1 MDIVCH
7 HCQAK
12 FKLPDEKVPAGK
24 TFTVTCPRCKKKLTR
39 AATPPPEPAAPASLV
54 EEVAAGTYDAAERP
68 FDFLEEGARTAI
80 VCENDP
86 EYQVKI
92 LEALEGLG
100 FYITQAPSA
109 RDVLKRMR
117 FHTFD
122 LVVINEHFDASD
134 PDRNSVLRYFERMP
148 MSARRNIFV
157 ALITKR
163 FRTMDNMAAFN
174 KSANLVVNVTNL
186 DALGKILKR
195 GISDHQNFYRPF
207 MEGLARIGRI

>member
-7 HCQAK
+7 HCQAR
-12 FKLPDEKVPAGK
+12 FKLPDEKVPVGK
-24 TFTVTCPRCKKKLTR
+24 AFPVTCPRCKKKLTR
-39 AATPPPEPAAPASLV
+39 AAEAPPAPTSPASLM
-54 EEVAAGTYDAAERP
+54 EEVAAGTYFASERL

-80 VCENDP
+80 VCESDP

-92 LEALEGLG
+92 LEALEALG
-100 FYITQAPSA
+100 FYVTQAPSA

-117 FHTFD
+117 FHSFD

-134 PDRNSVLRYFERMP
+134 PDRNSVLRYLERMP
-148 MSARRNIFV
+148 MATRRSLFV

-163 FRTMDNMAAFN
+163 FRTMDYMAAFN
-174 KSANLVVNVTNL
+174 KSVNLVVNVTNL
-186 DALGKILKR
+186 DVLRKILKR

-207 MEGLARIGRI
+207 KEGLVRIGRA